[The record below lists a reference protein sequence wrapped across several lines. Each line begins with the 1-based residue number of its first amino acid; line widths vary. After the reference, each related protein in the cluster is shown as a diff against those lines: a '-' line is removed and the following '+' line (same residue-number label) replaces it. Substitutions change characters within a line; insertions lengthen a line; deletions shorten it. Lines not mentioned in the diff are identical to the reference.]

1 MSQARCWTS
10 EERFSEI
17 RKILIACFSVICFP
31 VFFFFAKIVITFL
44 VRTLL
49 LINYLLIIQLRLR
62 FFSIPAHTVLH
73 PQSRWPAFMVAKD
86 EAKQVNTFDF
96 AIPVGMS
103 YEFNNFVLDARY
115 NIGVTKVPKYGDGY
129 TNVLQL
135 TIGYKFKL

>member
-1 MSQARCWTS
+1 MSQANS
-10 EERFSEI
+10 LLVSI
-17 RKILIACFSVICFP
+17 
-31 VFFFFAKIVITFL
+31 FL

-96 AIPVGMS
+96 AIPIGMS

>member
-1 MSQARCWTS
+1 M
-10 EERFSEI
+10 
-17 RKILIACFSVICFP
+17 LPCFL
-31 VFFFFAKIVITFL
+31 FFAKIVITFL

-96 AIPVGMS
+96 AIPIGMS
-103 YEFNNFVLDARY
+103 YEFNNFILDARY
-115 NIGVTKVPKYGDGY
+115 DIGVTKVPKYGDGY